1 MKKSLI
7 ALALIA
13 SSTLSMAHATSS
25 VGKTRVEMGA
35 TESNILHPDVNR
47 YTYKNLSEFV
57 HTKQIDNG
65 GYKQVIELEQ
75 SNKQLDL
82 NMTFDHLGKQLNL
95 QDILRKHRAD
105 AFVVLKD
112 GKIVAEQYFDGQSER
127 THHQMMSV
135 TKSFTGIIAASLV
148 AEGKLD
154 RNELVGA
161 YIPELAQS
169 AFGLATVGEVLDMTN
184 NLDYSET
191 YEDPNAEVFK
201 HAKTVGLTPKE
212 PGYTGPQTIHEF
224 LAELEKDGDRPHGQE
239 FHYLTANTDVV
250 GWLISKIEGKP
261 FSEVLEERIWTKL
274 GMERGAYIMSD
285 PASVGLASGG
295 LNGTARDMARF
306 GQMLADGGKNLRG
319 EQVIHPNAILETE
332 RGGDPKKFAKGGY
345 SEGALEGWS
354 YKNQFWHSMN
364 ENNAYTALGIFGQ
377 WIYVDPTENVVVVR
391 QASAEKS
398 VVDSYDHEMVSA
410 INEIVRQLKQS

>member
-1 MKKSLI
+1 MKKSII
-7 ALALIA
+7 ALAIIA
-13 SSTLSMAHATSS
+13 SSTLSIAHATSS
-25 VGKTRVEMGA
+25 EGKTRVEMGA
-35 TESNILHPDVNR
+35 TQFNILYPDVNR
-47 YTYKNLSEFV
+47 YTYKKLSEFV

-65 GYKQVIELEQ
+65 GYKQVIELCK
-75 SNKQLDL
+75 SKKPLNL
-82 NMTFDHLGKQLNL
+82 NMNFDHLGKQLNL
-95 QDILRKHRAD
+95 LDVLHKHRAD
-105 AFVVLKD
+105 AFIVLKD

-154 RNELVGA
+154 RKALVGA
-161 YIPELAQS
+161 YIPQLIQS
-169 AFGLATVGEVLDMTN
+169 AFGMATVGQVLDMTN
-184 NLDYSET
+184 NLNYSES

-212 PGYTGPQTIHEF
+212 EGYNGPKTIHQF
-224 LAELEKDGDRPHGQE
+224 LAELQKDGDRSHGEE

-250 GWLISKIEGKP
+250 AWLISTVEGKP
-261 FSEVLEERIWTKL
+261 FSEVLEERIWTQL
-274 GMERGAYIMSD
+274 GMERGAYLMSD

-306 GQMLADGGKNLRG
+306 GQMLADGGKNLLG
-319 EQVIHPNAILETE
+319 EQVIHPDAIAETE
-332 RGGDPKKFAKGGY
+332 QGGDPSKFAKGGY
-345 SEGALEGWS
+345 SEGALKGWS
-354 YKNQFWHSMN
+354 YKNQFWHTMN
-364 ENNAYTALGIFGQ
+364 DNNAYTALGIFGQ

-398 VVDSYDHEMVSA
+398 VVDAYDHEMLSA
-410 INEIVRQLKQS
+410 IDEIIRRVK